1 MYASS
6 VVKVAVVRNELTNS
20 VTEVMPMGTKLNKV
34 PATEAELRELL
45 QDVYITA
52 KKNYDEHKECN
63 FTGILEV
70 IASEPNII
78 TAIHNIKSNK
88 GSHTAGVD
96 GKVIDDYLGRNYDEL
111 IKQVREQLFRY
122 KPEKVR
128 RVYIPKP
135 GKNEKRP
142 LGIPTIIDRIIQEC
156 VRNVIEPIADAQFF
170 EHSYGFRPM
179 RSASMAIARIH
190 RIMHTSKCCWIVEGD
205 IKGFFDNI
213 DHNVM
218 IESLWNIG
226 IRDKRVLCI
235 IKQMLKAG
243 VMDECTV
250 SEMGTPQGGII
261 SPLLAN
267 IYLNRFDNFMTGDFE
282 RKRLRRPHTRRD
294 GELTA
299 MRNHSNLKTCY
310 YVRYADDWVILT
322 DNREDA
328 EKLKYKAKRYLA
340 DTLKLELS
348 EEKTLITNTRKKAMK
363 FLGTEIRMFYKN
375 EKWVC
380 KVSPERERFQR
391 KMLELRREIFY
402 LRKVPTWDMERLV
415 QNITRVNSIITGLV
429 NYYSMCDQISV
440 VARDYAWKLKY
451 TAYKSLK
458 RYGGK
463 WIPAEKVANLIGYH
477 YGHKAHIPAIWYKG
491 RYIGITDLN
500 FAKWVMPIPKN
511 QKETPFTAEGQAIYY
526 TRMRKRSLRVRVDEV
541 NTSEHALALRMSK
554 HPLYNFEYFMNRP
567 YAYNRDKGKCKI
579 CGGDVLPNEVR
590 IHHVKKKLPRN
601 QVNKVKNLITV
612 HRYCHDLIHSK
623 ELPDNLLEKTVKNLT
638 KYRKLLESTK

>member
-1 MYASS
+1 
-6 VVKVAVVRNELTNS
+6 
-20 VTEVMPMGTKLNKV
+20 MPMGTKLNKV
-34 PATEAELRELL
+34 PANEAELKELL
-45 QDVYITA
+45 QDIYITA
-52 KKNYDEHKECN
+52 KKNYDERKECN
-63 FTGILEV
+63 FTGILEI
-70 IASEPNII
+70 IASEPNIV

-88 GSHTAGVD
+88 GSRTAGVD
-96 GKVIDDYLGRNYDEL
+96 GKVIDDYLDKKYDEL
-111 IKQVREQLFRY
+111 IKLVRERLYSY

-135 GKNEKRP
+135 GKKEKRP

-179 RSASMAIARIH
+179 RSASMALARIK
-190 RIMHTSKCCWIVEGD
+190 RIMQTSKCCWIVEGD

-243 VMDECTV
+243 VMDECET
-250 SEMGTPQGGII
+250 SELGTPQGGII

-267 IYLNRFDNFMTGDFE
+267 IYLNRFDNYITGDFE
-282 RKRLRRPHTRRD
+282 RKRLRKPHTRRD

-310 YVRYADDWVILT
+310 FVRYADDWVILT
-322 DNREDA
+322 DNQEDA
-328 EKLKYKAKRYLA
+328 EKLKHKAKRYLA

-348 EEKTLITNTRKKAMK
+348 EEKTLITNTRKRAIK
-363 FLGTEIRMFYKN
+363 FLGAEFRMFNKN
-375 EKWVC
+375 GKWVC
-380 KVSPERERFQR
+380 KTSPERERFHR
-391 KMLELRREIFY
+391 KMLDLKRELFY
-402 LRKVPTWDMERLV
+402 LRKVATWDTERLV
-415 QNITRVNSIITGLV
+415 QNITRVNSIIIGLV
-429 NYYSMCDQISV
+429 NYYSMCDQVSV
-440 VARDYAWKLKY
+440 LARKYGWKLKY

-463 WIPAEKVANLIGYH
+463 WTPACQVSNLIGYH
-477 YGHKAHIPAIWYKG
+477 YGHKAHIPAIKYKG
-491 RYIGITDLN
+491 MYIGITDLC
-500 FAKWVMPIPKN
+500 FASWDMPIAKN
-511 QKETPFTAEGQAIYY
+511 QKENPFTEEGQRLYY
-526 TRMRKRSLRVRVDEV
+526 ERMRKRSLRTRVDEV
-541 NTSEHALALRMSK
+541 NTSDHAMALRMSK

-567 YAYNRDKGKCKI
+567 YTYNRDKGKCKI
-579 CGGDVLPNEVR
+579 CGGDVAPYEVR
-590 IHHVKKKLPRN
+590 IHHVKKNLPRN

-612 HRYCHDLIHSK
+612 HRYCHDLIHS
-623 ELPDNLLEKTVKNLT
+623 EVLPDNLLEKTIKKLA
-638 KYRKLLESTK
+638 KYRKEFEMSNK